1 MVANVDREAPITDLI
16 EGHPALVLVCCA
28 LLAGPSCGDHS
39 PAQMA
44 DTGVCAVEPP
54 PAVLDADALS
64 ARLASA
70 LEEHSAAVVVQDD
83 VLGEGP
89 DGWDSDPR
97 YPKNSTNCITWVQQV
112 ISSAYADTPSSRRR
126 AMDALRYY
134 GSTVSFGTRKHFV
147 DRWIA
152 LEPGP
157 LVPLLHAGCAPD
169 EYHHVQLDLDR
180 FAAARGYSCPLF
192 EPSSDTVDF
201 QYLSPRATTRC
212 AASLPPGHYIVFP
225 VASRM
230 YLRIHNESGPM
241 GQVHGAVLTVEGGHA
256 TISHASVD
264 RGYVETLPLSD
275 YIASMQGGHEGYTLY
290 TLDPAWTPPALP
302 PMLRIDECWGV
313 CRPPT

>member
-112 ISSAYADTPSSRRR
+112 ISSAYADTPSSRRVGRGRCGR
-126 AMDALRYY
+126 ASSRR
-134 GSTVSFGTRKHFV
+134 GSLGILLLDHPSRGT
-147 DRWIA
+147 
-152 LEPGP
+152 L
-157 LVPLLHAGCAPD
+157 
-169 EYHHVQLDLDR
+169 
-180 FAAARGYSCPLF
+180 
-192 EPSSDTVDF
+192 
-201 QYLSPRATTRC
+201 
-212 AASLPPGHYIVFP
+212 
-225 VASRM
+225 
-230 YLRIHNESGPM
+230 
-241 GQVHGAVLTVEGGHA
+241 
-256 TISHASVD
+256 
-264 RGYVETLPLSD
+264 ETLS
-275 YIASMQGGHEGYTLY
+275 G
-290 TLDPAWTPPALP
+290 
-302 PMLRIDECWGV
+302 
-313 CRPPT
+313 CRSV